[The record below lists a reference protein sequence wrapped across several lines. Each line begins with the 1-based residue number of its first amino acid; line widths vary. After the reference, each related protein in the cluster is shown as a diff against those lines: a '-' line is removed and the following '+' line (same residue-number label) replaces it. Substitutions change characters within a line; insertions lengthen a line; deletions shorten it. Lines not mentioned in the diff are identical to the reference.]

1 MQPMPFCLLKS
12 QCSETRIL
20 ASSTFSVH
28 QKVSMLSKICIVSK
42 IKIPANT
49 NTNNIQFQKVTL
61 IRILVFGLKYSNN
74 IRIPNYSLTSGMGT
88 AQGSRGAIGLEPKLH
103 SWDDFKNKNLTLL
116 KWIGWNSDT
125 CEWKNRVDQLDPVF
139 LFVIGFSVL

>member
-1 MQPMPFCLLKS
+1 MQPMPFCLLRS
-12 QCSETRIL
+12 ECSETGIL

-74 IRIPNYSLTSGMGT
+74 IRIRNYSLTSVTIRIRHHHYHLYHCHHEIIGKLSNINIIFFVSNQSPYLPLISTHCIGMCT
-88 AQGSRGAIGLEPKLH
+88 
-103 SWDDFKNKNLTLL
+103 TLCSTL
-116 KWIGWNSDT
+116 
-125 CEWKNRVDQLDPVF
+125 
-139 LFVIGFSVL
+139 